1 MPRRECFL
9 YMTDDCAL
17 CDEALTMLLES
28 NALRGVVLTSVDVA
42 TNDDLFESFG
52 ESIPVLAYLGK
63 SLTWPFSVEEAIEL
77 LNSG

>member
-1 MPRRECFL
+1 
-9 YMTDDCAL
+9 MTDDCAL